1 LEHLAAL
8 TAGAVR
14 EWFQSSWPLEQAF
27 RLQSL
32 AKALYRGD
40 FFRIDDWKP
49 RQRAEAAEANRE
61 GHWSPITD

>member
-32 AKALYRGD
+32 AKALYRGELFPD
-40 FFRIDDWKP
+40 R
-49 RQRAEAAEANRE
+49 RLETTTTR
-61 GHWSPITD
+61 